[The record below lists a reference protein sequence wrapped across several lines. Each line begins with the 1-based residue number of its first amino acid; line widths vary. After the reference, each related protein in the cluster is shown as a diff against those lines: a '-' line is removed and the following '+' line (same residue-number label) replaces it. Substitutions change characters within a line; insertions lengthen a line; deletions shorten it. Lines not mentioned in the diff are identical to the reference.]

1 MAPGVAWVCA
11 LALGYDKKAMLVG
24 YEPAMDAG
32 YEIKLCNEKKYL
44 LAGFLLKFVDHY

>member
-1 MAPGVAWVCA
+1 MWRRVCA

-32 YEIKLCNEKKYL
+32 YEIKLL
-44 LAGFLLKFVDHY
+44 WILFRV